1 MREKYYLPP
10 AQYMK
15 IFPKMLFD
23 TKLSCIQDKEFQ
35 GIQDKLLT
43 VHKDHRRMVTVFLKM
58 WQTLG
63 SCDEAIDSFTPTP
76 THHEDP
82 DHGPLPEYTI
92 PNLGAY
98 LQSEEGEE
106 KVAENRE
113 IRVIRDS
120 MVADD
125 GGKNAKLLAHE
136 IYTLRKHRSY
146 MESMINKLI
155 SNKQADFVQ
164 AQLGNRLHATYKELM
179 MDCLTLMGQEDL
191 SIKAARE
198 FGLLEHLTD
207 KFKQVL
213 KNAGKTL

>member
-92 PNLGAY
+92 PNLTAY

-106 KVAENRE
+106 KVAEDRE
-113 IRVIRDS
+113 IRRIRDA
-120 MVADD
+120 MGADD

-136 IYTLRKHRSY
+136 IYTLRKHQSY
-146 MESMINKLI
+146 MESMVDKLVF
-155 SNKQADFVQ
+155 NKQADFVQ
-164 AQLGNRLHATYKELM
+164 AQLGNGLHATYKELM
-179 MDCLTLMGQEDL
+179 MDCLH
-191 SIKAARE
+191 A
-198 FGLLEHLTD
+198 
-207 KFKQVL
+207 
-213 KNAGKTL
+213 